1 MPSNSEILLPESFQR
16 IPAPVLD
23 ALKKL
28 TGFESLNALY
38 RVAHTD
44 ASRPPAEFAERALAA
59 LGATYEI
66 DPKDF
71 GMIPP
76 EGACVIVANHPYGLL
91 EGILLTALLSRVR
104 PDFRFLA
111 NGLLA
116 SVPEMKDL
124 VIPVDVFAR
133 GEKAAFT
140 NRKPLV
146 DSVAWLRGGGM
157 LVVFPAGIVSSW
169 DWRQNSVTDP
179 QWNRSVARI
188 ASMTKSPVLPLFFAG
203 RNSVPFQLMG
213 LIHPMLRTMRLP
225 AEFANKRGVRFE
237 VRVGSMVKPKE
248 LSEQGGPD
256 EQTAYLRSRTYLLGF
271 RERRL
276 VRQAADSTG
285 VAISPGAD
293 ADAAELE
300 AEISKLE
307 ESQLLERSGDYDVC
321 VARTRQ
327 IPAVLTE
334 IGRLRETTFRLAGE
348 GTGRSTDLDSFD
360 AYYDHIFVWQ
370 RVRRELVGA
379 YRLTRTTPVLE
390 WRGIRGL
397 YTSTLFRYRAEFF
410 KRIGPAIELGRS
422 FVRPE
427 YQKEYSPLMLLW
439 KGIAKYAARHAD
451 FPVLFGAVSISND
464 YSAAARRLMVEYLGL
479 QTTKDPLRFLVR
491 PRRPFRAPLLAGAE
505 LKSFARC
512 AGSLE
517 GLSAAVGEVEAD
529 GRGIPV
535 LLRQYAKLGGRVL
548 TFNVD
553 NDFAGALDGLMLTDL
568 RTADAVALKKYMGA
582 DAFAKF
588 QAGRAVGGRD
598 SMAS

>member
-1 MPSNSEILLPESFQR
+1 MPSEILLPESFQR
-16 IPAPVLD
+16 IPAPMLG

-28 TGFESLNALY
+28 SGFESLNALY

-44 ASRPPAEFAERALAA
+44 ASRPPVEFADRALDV
-59 LGATYEI
+59 LGASYEI
-66 DPKDF
+66 DPKDLEK
-71 GMIPP
+71 IPR
-76 EGACVIVANHPYGLL
+76 EGPCVVVANHPYGLL
-91 EGILLTALLSRVR
+91 EGILLTALLSRLR

-116 SVPEMKDL
+116 SVPEIKDL
-124 VIPVDVFAR
+124 VIPVDVFAS

-140 NRKPLV
+140 NRKPLA
-146 DSVAWLRGGGM
+146 DSVAWLRNGGM

-169 DWRQNSVTDP
+169 DWKQNSITDP
-179 QWNRSVARI
+179 PWNRAVARI
-188 ASMTKSPVLPLFFAG
+188 ASMTKSPVTPLFFAG
-203 RNSVPFQLMG
+203 RNSIPFQLMG

-237 VRVGSMVKPKE
+237 IRVGTTIKPKE
-248 LSEQGGPD
+248 LTDHGGPD

-271 RERRL
+271 RQKA
-276 VRQAADSTG
+276 VARQASAGLEIAPG
-285 VAISPGAD
+285 VQPS
-293 ADAAELE
+293 ELE
-300 AEISKLE
+300 AEITCLPVE
-307 ESQLLERSGDYDVC
+307 QLLERSGEYDVW

-370 RVRRELVGA
+370 RVRRQLVGA

-390 WRGIRGL
+390 KLGIRGL
-397 YTSTLFRYRAEFF
+397 YSSTLFRYRPDFF

-439 KGIAKYAARHAD
+439 KGISKYAARNAD
-451 FPVLFGAVSISND
+451 HPVLFGAVSISND
-464 YSAAARRLMVEYLGL
+464 YSAAARQLMVEYLER
-479 QTTKDPLRFLVR
+479 QTSNDPLRFLVR
-491 PRRPFRAPLLAGAE
+491 PRRPFRAPLLAGQE
-505 LKSFARC
+505 LKNFARC
-512 AGSLE
+512 AVSLE
-517 GLSAAVGEVEAD
+517 GLSLAVGEVEAD

-553 NDFAGALDGLMLTDL
+553 HDFGGALDGLILTDL
-568 RTADAVALKKYMGA
+568 RTADAGALKKYMGA

-588 QAGRAVGGRD
+588 QSGGTR
-598 SMAS
+598 

>member
-1 MPSNSEILLPESFQR
+1 MPSNSEILLPQSFQR
-16 IPAPVLD
+16 IPGPVLG

-59 LGATYEI
+59 LGATCEI
-66 DPKDF
+66 DPKDQLK
-71 GMIPP
+71 IPH
-76 EGACVIVANHPYGLL
+76 EGPCLIVANHPYGLL

-116 SVPEMKDL
+116 AVPEIKGL
-124 VIPVDVFAR
+124 VIPVDVFSG
-133 GEKAAFT
+133 GERAAFS
-140 NRKPLV
+140 NRKPLADAV
-146 DSVAWLRGGGM
+146 SWLRNGGM

-169 DWRQNSVTDP
+169 DWRQNSVIDP
-179 QWNRSVARI
+179 QWNRAVARI
-188 ASMTKSPVLPLFFAG
+188 ASLTKSPVLPLYFAG
-203 RNSVPFQLMG
+203 RNSIPFQLMG
-213 LIHPMLRTMRLP
+213 MIHPILRTMRLP

-237 VRVGSMVKPKE
+237 VRVGSIVKPKE
-248 LSEQGGPD
+248 LAEQGGPD
-256 EQTAYLRSRTYLLGF
+256 AQTAYLRSRTYLLAF
-271 RERRL
+271 RQKSVAPT
-276 VRQAADSTG
+276 VRHATTG
-285 VAISPGAD
+285 AVIAPGID
-293 ADAAELE
+293 ASEME
-300 AEISKLE
+300 VEIAKLDE
-307 ESQLLERSGDYDVC
+307 KQLLDRSGDYDVY

-360 AYYDHIFVWQ
+360 SYYDHIFVWQ
-370 RVRRELVGA
+370 RTKRELVGA

-390 WRGIRGL
+390 WRGIGGL
-397 YTSTLFRYRAEFF
+397 YTSTLFRYSADFF

-427 YQKEYSPLMLLW
+427 YQKEYAPLMLLW
-439 KGIAKYAARHAD
+439 KGIAKYVSLHPT
-451 FPVLFGAVSISND
+451 FPVMFGAVSISND
-464 YSAAARRLMVEYLGL
+464 YSAAARQLMVEYLAW
-479 QTTKDPLRFLVR
+479 QTQRDPLRFMVR
-491 PRRPFRAPLLAGAE
+491 PRRPFRAPTLAATE
-505 LKSFARC
+505 LKNLARC
-512 AGSLE
+512 AGSLD
-517 GLSAAVGEVEAD
+517 GLSSAVGEVEAD

-568 RTADAVALKKYMGA
+568 RTADAMALKKYMGVA
-582 DAFAKF
+582 SYAAFQVGLSRDPTIA
-588 QAGRAVGGRD
+588 RA
-598 SMAS
+598 